1 MRRSVTA
8 ALLLSLVMLPAF
20 ARADEAWTPTA
31 WRNVDILEILT
42 TGPEEGEHWSK
53 LWLVVLDGQIYLRLG
68 TRAAERVQSNV
79 KKPFVQVRI
88 SGQQFDRVRA
98 EEAPDFRDRVA
109 NAMAE
114 KYWSDRLIRLM
125 SHPMTVRLVP
135 EDSAP

>member
-8 ALLLSLVMLPAF
+8 ALLLAFLGLPTF
-20 ARADEAWTPTA
+20 AGADDAWTPAA
-31 WRNVDILEILT
+31 WRDVDILEILT

-53 LWLVVLDGQIYLRLG
+53 LWLVVLDDQVYLRLG

-79 KKPFVQVRI
+79 KKPFVQVRV

-98 EEAPDFRDRVA
+98 EEVPDLSDRVA

-125 SHPMTVRLVP
+125 PHPMTVRLVP